1 MSLIHNALSETSP
14 RTLDAFVVLGSIMSE
29 GIPRVSVPVIDRI
42 LLHLWEQDHQ
52 ADHYLVTNEVT
63 RPGISEVCAMH
74 PPNVSRAM
82 RDLMS
87 EGFVSE
93 HMRSIRG
100 EDRRQKT
107 WQLTDDGRSVARQR
121 ISNLRSNKVL
131 LRGRDGKLLEIRAD
145 EAAEKLE
152 TSLSLLQVL
161 KHAQHE
167 GVLNFGD
174 IRFGAIVSSHEKKV
188 PPSSIL
194 SGAHSTYHNR
204 PPSTRSFHGR
214 SSEKEEL
221 DRWHSSRVPM
231 FVLSGIAGCG
241 KTTLTSHWLNDLL
254 SNVPDTE
261 VMYYPCQPWDTPLGI
276 ATSILHRIGIG
287 VEEGRQDPY
296 MVLGALPLKPGARI
310 DIDTYRRRLCAHL
323 LDDAKL
329 VKENC
334 SELLVV
340 LDDVH
345 NIGPEGSHLFGALLQ
360 VAETTSLRLIL
371 ISRTKLAFYDTR
383 DVHTRKRVDELDLS
397 GLSME
402 EVEDWISTI
411 DLPEETDADKVHSI
425 TGGHPLAV
433 ELLELYGE
441 TLHDDWMR
449 FLDQEILDVLP
460 IESREILSILSVADR
475 PVPWQVL
482 ARAASHDG
490 PPPGDLIDRGLMLE
504 LEDGMW
510 LHEAIRTRLLRDV
523 GRPLEERLRRL
534 TDASDA

>member
-1 MSLIHNALSETSP
+1 
-14 RTLDAFVVLGSIMSE
+14 MSE

-87 EGFVSE
+87 KGLVSE
-93 HMRSIRG
+93 HMRAIRG

-107 WQLTDDGRSVARQR
+107 WQLTDDGRSIARSR
-121 ISNLRSNKVL
+121 ISSLRTNMVL

-145 EAAEKLE
+145 EAAEKLK
-152 TSLSLLQVL
+152 TNLSILQVL
-161 KHAQHE
+161 MHAQHE

-174 IRFGAIVSSHEKKV
+174 IRFGAIVSPQELKRATST
-188 PPSSIL
+188 IF
-194 SGAHSTYHNR
+194 SGAHSTYHNL
-204 PPSTRSFHGR
+204 PPPTRKVHGR
-214 SSEKEEL
+214 SSEMLEL
-221 DRWHSSRVPM
+221 DQWYSSEAAM

-241 KTTLTSHWLNDLL
+241 KTTLTSHWLNDQI
-254 SNVPDTE
+254 SKAADPQI
-261 VMYYPCQPWDTPLGI
+261 MYYPCQPWDTPLGI
-276 ATSILHRIGIG
+276 ATSLLHRLGIG
-287 VEEGRQDPY
+287 VGDGKQDPY
-296 MVLGALPLKPGARI
+296 RVLDSLPLKPGARI
-310 DIDTYRRRLCAHL
+310 DIDSYRRRLCAHL
-323 LDDAKL
+323 TDESDL
-329 VKENC
+329 VSENFDK
-334 SELLVV
+334 LLVV

-360 VAETTSLRLIL
+360 VADTTSMRLIL
-371 ISRTKLAFYDTR
+371 ISRTKLTFYDTR
-383 DVHTRKRVDELDLS
+383 DVHTRNRVQELDLS
-397 GLSME
+397 GLSMK
-402 EVEDWISTI
+402 EVEDWDSSI
-411 DLPEETDADKVHSI
+411 DLPEETGADEIHSI

-433 ELLELYGE
+433 ELLELYGR
-441 TLHDDWMR
+441 TVHDDWMR

-460 IESREILSILSVADR
+460 VESREILSILSVADR
-475 PVPWQVL
+475 PVPWDVL

-490 PPPGDLIDRGLMLE
+490 PPPEELIVRGLMLE

-534 TDASDA
+534 TDALQA